1 MTRTGVL
8 LAATGALLLS
18 ACATVPAGPSVQ
30 VLPGS
35 RKSFEQ
41 FQFDDATCRNFAL
54 SQSGAPSDAA
64 NAAGVGSAVVGTAIG
79 AAIGG
84 LAAGSQG
91 AAVGAGM
98 GLFTGAAVG
107 TGYAQGA
114 YAGTQQRYDSA
125 YMQCMYAKGN
135 KVPIPGRFAASAQP
149 RAVAPTAAAAPGY
162 APPPNA
168 AIPPPNTPPP
178 YQLPR

>member
-1 MTRTGVL
+1 MKPLSTL
-8 LAATGALLLS
+8 LVVGGALLLS
-18 ACATVPAGPSVQ
+18 ACVTVPAGPSVQ

-35 RKSFEQ
+35 RKSFDQ
-41 FQFDDATCRNFAL
+41 FQFDDATCRNFAVA
-54 SQSGAPSDAA
+54 QSGAPSDAA
-64 NAAGVGSAVVGTAIG
+64 NATGVGSAIVGTALG

-84 LAAGSQG
+84 LAGGNQG

-98 GLFTGAAVG
+98 GLLTGAAVG

-114 YAGTQQRYDSA
+114 FAGAQQRYDSA
-125 YMQCMYAKGN
+125 YVQCMYAKGN
-135 KVPIPGRFAASAQP
+135 RVPVPAGSVPSARS
-149 RAVAPTAAAAPGY
+149 RAVAPTVAAAPGY

-168 AIPPPNTPPP
+168 AIPPPNTPAP